1 MATARRRWN
10 DDGMHSITDIHDL
23 IITGG
28 GGSVVEVAT
37 VARLHG
43 LHPMV
48 VPAVPARVDLLHRPL
63 RVWDGDRELRARA
76 IVIAHEHGPL
86 PEVFRDYLA
95 HDRRGRL
102 VTESGS
108 RTNVDGVFAAG
119 PSSANDLLTWLG
131 ETEAAFVAHELA
143 A

>member
-28 GGSVVEVAT
+28 GGSVVE
-37 VARLHG
+37 LHG

-131 ETEAAFVAHELA
+131 ETEAAVVAHELA

>member
-1 MATARRRWN
+1 ME
-10 DDGMHSITDIHDL
+10 SITDIHDL

-28 GGSVVEVAT
+28 GGPVVEVAS

-43 LHPMV
+43 LHPLV

-86 PEVFRDYLA
+86 PEVYRDWLA
-95 HDRRGRL
+95 HDRHGRL
-102 VTESGS
+102 VTEGGTLGAVQITPL
-108 RTNVDGVFAAG
+108 RIPGR
-119 PSSANDLLTWLG
+119 PSSVGRNLGTRNKLMPLLPAGASGRRASTR
-131 ETEAAFVAHELA
+131 
-143 A
+143 